1 MELLIP
7 IIGLGGL
14 YIISNNQKKK
24 ESFSNLPNVDIPNRN
39 YPGEYPIVSP
49 ETDLTSALSTTNA
62 FQSPNGVYTDKFFDP
77 AMTTTANY
85 DTPFSSISKGQRT
98 TNQDF
103 HSMTGEVVDSSYFS
117 HNNMV
122 PFFGSKRRD
131 IHSNA
136 NVVEGILDNMNGSGS
151 QTITKSEQSPLFK
164 PEDNVQWAFGVPNTT
179 DFYKSRMNVSMKME
193 NVKPFAEQ
201 RVGPGLDLGYTTE
214 GCYGYN
220 SGMAAREKWVDRG
233 VDELRVLNK
242 PKSSGHLLYGHEG
255 PADSYIKQMGNMGH
269 GIQEK
274 NRPETT
280 FAMGPER
287 LFTTTGIEKAPM
299 LYPNHIER
307 YVNRP
312 ETNMEYTGGAGFVDT
327 ENSYIPGEYREST
340 NIQLGQVPFSIANA
354 GGRNYATEEDYGIK
368 SNKAYANNRS
378 VGQRDSYFG
387 IVGGAITEAVA
398 PLLDILRPSRKENTI
413 GTLRPY
419 QNAKA
424 QVPQSYMFNPADRAP
439 TTIRETTEN
448 SKFHLNI
455 NRNTAQQGGGYLVSE
470 QQPIQN
476 SRMLTSDFFY
486 SGNSSAGAG
495 SQQTRAYDAEY
506 RQRNNDVK
514 SSTNVGYTTGG
525 NMNLLNTF
533 INQRNVNTDGLLQ
546 NKRKNVPNLPYQS
559 PSMESMGKL
568 QGSGQQFSTIQ
579 LDRNNGDILGQL
591 KGNPYVIN
599 TASQL

>member
-7 IIGLGGL
+7 IVGLGGL

-24 ESFSNLPNVDIPNRN
+24 ESFLPNVDIPNRN
-39 YPGEYPIVSP
+39 YPTEYPIISP
-49 ETDLTSALSTTNA
+49 ETDLTSSLSTTNA

-77 AMTTTANY
+77 TNTTSNY
-85 DTPFSSISKGQRT
+85 DTPFSSVYKQ
-98 TNQDF
+98 NKQPQEYY
-103 HSMTGEVVDSSYFS
+103 SMTGEAVDSNYFS
-117 HNNMV
+117 HNNMI

-136 NVVEGILDNMNGSGS
+136 NAVESIMDNLNGSGS
-151 QTITKSEQSPLFK
+151 QTITKTEQSPLFT

-179 DFYKSRMNVSMKME
+179 DFYKSRMNVSLKMD

-255 PADSYIKQMGNMGH
+255 PADSYIKQMGSMGH

-287 LFTTTGIEKAPM
+287 LLTTTGIEKAPM
-299 LYPNHIER
+299 LHPTQIER

-312 ETNMEYTGGAGFVDT
+312 ETNMEYSGGAGYVNT
-327 ENSYIPGEYREST
+327 ENSYIPGEYMPST
-340 NIQLGQVPFSIANA
+340 NVQLGQVPLATANA
-354 GGRNYATEEDYGIK
+354 GGRHYATEADYGIK
-368 SNKAYANNRS
+368 SQHAYPNNRS
-378 VGQRDSYFG
+378 IVKQNSYFG

-398 PLLDILRPSRKENTI
+398 PLLDILRPSRKENSV

-419 QNAKA
+419 QNAKSE
-424 QVPQSYMFNPADRAP
+424 VPQSYLFNPADRTP
-439 TTIRETTEN
+439 TTIRETTEK

-455 NRNTAQQGGGYLVSE
+455 NRNSAQQGGGYLVSE

-486 SGNSSAGAG
+486 SGNSSAAAG

-506 RQRNNDVK
+506 RQRNNDLK

-525 NMNLLNTF
+525 NISILNSQ
-533 INQRNVNTDGLLQ
+533 INQRNNTMTDSLLQ
-546 NKRKNVPNLPYQS
+546 NNRKNVPNLPYQT
-559 PSMESMGKL
+559 PSIESMGKL

-579 LDRNNGDILGQL
+579 LDRNNGDILSQL

-599 TASQL
+599 TASHL

>member
-7 IIGLGGL
+7 IVGLGGL

-24 ESFSNLPNVDIPNRN
+24 ESFLPNVDIPNRN
-39 YPGEYPIVSP
+39 YPTEYPIISP
-49 ETDLTSALSTTNA
+49 ETDLTSSLSTTNA

-77 AMTTTANY
+77 TNTTSNY
-85 DTPFSSISKGQRT
+85 DTPFSSVHKQ
-98 TNQDF
+98 NKQPQEYY
-103 HSMTGEVVDSSYFS
+103 SMTGEAVDSNYFS

-136 NVVEGILDNMNGSGS
+136 NAVESIMDNLNGSGS
-151 QTITKSEQSPLFK
+151 QTITKTEQSPLFT

-179 DFYKSRMNVSMKME
+179 DFYKSRMNVSLKMD

-287 LFTTTGIEKAPM
+287 LLTTTGIEKAPM
-299 LYPNHIER
+299 LHPTQIER

-312 ETNMEYTGGAGFVDT
+312 ETNMEYSGGAGYVNT
-327 ENSYIPGEYREST
+327 ENSYIPGEYMPST
-340 NIQLGQVPFSIANA
+340 NVQLGQVPLATANA
-354 GGRNYATEEDYGIK
+354 GGRHYATEADYGIK
-368 SNKAYANNRS
+368 SQHAYPNNRS
-378 VGQRDSYFG
+378 IVKQNSYFG

-398 PLLDILRPSRKENTI
+398 PLLDILRPSRKENSV

-419 QNAKA
+419 QNAKSE
-424 QVPQSYMFNPADRAP
+424 VPQSYLFNPADRTP
-439 TTIRETTEN
+439 TTIRETTEK

-455 NRNTAQQGGGYLVSE
+455 NRNSAQQGGGYLVSE

-486 SGNSSAGAG
+486 SGNSSAAAG

-506 RQRNNDVK
+506 RQRNNDLK

-525 NMNLLNTF
+525 NISILNSQ
-533 INQRNVNTDGLLQ
+533 INQRNNTMTDSLLQ
-546 NKRKNVPNLPYQS
+546 NNRKNVPNLPYQT
-559 PSMESMGKL
+559 PSIESMGKL

-579 LDRNNGDILGQL
+579 LDRNNGDILSQL

-599 TASQL
+599 TASHL